1 MTMGV
6 DQGLIKNVS
15 LFPRRDKIL
24 GTSLDEQENIVS
36 KMPKF
41 EKLITSQNPKKS
53 NSPIYLPS

>member
-24 GTSLDEQENIVS
+24 GTSWDEQENIVS
-36 KMPKF
+36 KMSKF

-53 NSPIYLPS
+53 NSPINLPS